1 VLGLV
6 AWAVAGGGMDPAV
19 SLAQEATAPAAP
31 GGAMPPPAAPDAAS
45 RPARRRRS
53 RRRAARRPAE
63 PAPEP
68 APAPPPPPRAGT
80 LAPMPNRDIEPPR
93 ARVAPDAPSLG
104 PTFIQ
109 PRGGTRGG
117 TFEDDQFQR
126 RQDRLFDEPA
136 PGARLRVPFSY

>member
-6 AWAVAGGGMDPAV
+6 AWTVAGGGMDPAV
-19 SLAQEATAPAAP
+19 SLAQEAAAPAAP
-31 GGAMPPPAAPDAAS
+31 GGATPPPTAPDATS
-45 RPARRRRS
+45 RPARRRRP
-53 RRRAARRPAE
+53 RRRTTRRPAE

-68 APAPPPPPRAGT
+68 PPPPPPPRAGT

-93 ARVAPDAPSLG
+93 ARIAPDAPSLG

-109 PRGGTRGG
+109 PRGGTRGS
-117 TFEDDQFQR
+117 TFEDDEFQR